1 MCLYYNYI
9 AQFHNSLYFHCVP
22 ALFGQPSGKMV
33 LDCSSLFGQEIAN
46 ADVNGDLCLQSIWNL
61 SNMTCA
67 LLAVCVCA
75 NIYVFWA
82 TSGHRLPVRL
92 EAFSSVLRH
101 SCVVDLSWGVV
112 VVSVL
117 LDQLI
122 LLRAGDVALQCERY
136 DINKFLLGS
145 LMVAAS
151 GVVVGGRQALLFFT
165 FHHEMAPSSKTQFH
179 PSSLLTLVAVVAVA
193 GFTTA
198 AVVLRSAQTVDLP
211 LCHVVTPM
219 TSRVT
224 NLVLVPVCVAVVLG
238 VVAVARGSRHHDDI
252 ERPSTSLVSVS
263 PESLLLAKDVK
274 PEVNVTRRKRV
285 ITVTHVTLLTVF
297 YFGVV
302 LVTPA
307 SVDRVLLLTGSVVLD
322 SVWSAFTVVTIEK

>member
-1 MCLYYNYI
+1 
-9 AQFHNSLYFHCVP
+9 
-22 ALFGQPSGKMV
+22 MV
-33 LDCSSLFGQEIAN
+33 LDCSSLFGLEI
-46 ADVNGDLCLQSIWNL
+46 ADVNGDLCLQSIWNF
-61 SNMTCA
+61 SNMAGA

-82 TSGHRLPVRL
+82 TTSHRLPVRL
-92 EAFSSVLRH
+92 DTLSSVLRY
-101 SCVVDLSWGVV
+101 SCVVDMSWCVI

-122 LLRAGDVALQCERY
+122 LLRAGDVTLQCERY

-145 LMVAAS
+145 MMVAAS

-165 FHHEMAPSSKTQFH
+165 FHHEMPPTSKTQFR
-179 PSSLLTLVAVVAVA
+179 PSSLLTLVAVAAVT

-198 AVVLRSAQTVDLP
+198 AVVWRSAQFVDLP

-224 NLVLVPVCVAVVLG
+224 NLVLVPVCVAVVIG
-238 VVAVARGSRHHDDI
+238 VVAVARGSRHHDDV
-252 ERPSTSLVSVS
+252 ERPSMSLVNVS
-263 PESLLLAKDVK
+263 PEPLLQEKDVK

-285 ITVTHVTLLTVF
+285 VTVMNVAILTLF
-297 YFGVV
+297 YSVVV
-302 LVTPA
+302 LLTPA
-307 SVDRVLLLTGSVVLD
+307 SVDMVLLLTGSVVLD
-322 SVWSAFTVVTIEK
+322 STWSAFTVLTIET

>member
-1 MCLYYNYI
+1 M
-9 AQFHNSLYFHCVP
+9 
-22 ALFGQPSGKMV
+22 
-33 LDCSSLFGQEIAN
+33 LDCSSLFGQDIAN
-46 ADVNGDLCLQSIWNL
+46 PDVNGDLCLQSIWNL
-61 SNMTCA
+61 SNMTGA

-82 TSGHRLPVRL
+82 ITSHRLPVRL
-92 EAFSSVLRH
+92 EAFSGVLRY
-101 SCVVDLSWGVV
+101 SCVVDLSWCVI

-122 LLRAGDVALQCERY
+122 LLRAGDVTLQCERY
-136 DINKFLLGS
+136 DIDKFLLGS
-145 LMVAAS
+145 MMVAAS

-165 FHHEMAPSSKTQFH
+165 FHHEMAPASKAQFQ
-179 PSSLLTLVAVVAVA
+179 PSLLLTLVAVVAVA

-198 AVVLRSAQTVDLP
+198 AVVWRSAQFVDLP

-224 NLVLVPVCVAVVLG
+224 NLVLVPVCVALVLG

-252 ERPSTSLVSVS
+252 ERPSTSLVNVS
-263 PESLLLAKDVK
+263 PEPLLLEKDVK
-274 PEVNVTRRKRV
+274 PEVNVIRRKRV
-285 ITVTHVTLLTVF
+285 VTVTHVAFLTLF

-302 LVTPA
+302 LITPA
-307 SVDRVLLLTGSVVLD
+307 SVDMVLLLTGSVVLD
-322 SVWSAFTVVTIEK
+322 STWSAFTVVTIKA